1 MLEILFNDVYEK
13 FKLNFYKNIFKN
25 FETREA
31 TLSATETF
39 CVEVINALGRPTIS
53 ELTNFLEISQ
63 PNTAYKVANLV
74 KKGYVEKIQSTEDK
88 REYYLELTDKFQKYQ
103 DIKNSTTSMRCFFF
117 IGILFPI
124 LLAVKIK
131 DINQYNKIKKIQK
144 FVYKKNRQ
152 SSLQK
157 FIQKE

>member
-103 DIKNSTTSMRCFFF
+103 DIKNEY
-117 IGILFPI
+117 IHE
-124 LLAVKIK
+124 V
-131 DINQYNKIKKIQK
+131 IQK
-144 FVYKKNRQ
+144 IERELPIEDLKKFEEILKII
-152 SSLQK
+152 SLE
-157 FIQKE
+157 FMD

>member
-1 MLEILFNDVYEK
+1 MVEILFNDVYEK

-103 DIKNSTTSMRCFFF
+103 NIKNKYIHEVIQRIENELPVEDLRKFEE
-117 IGILFPI
+117 ILKRISAEFM
-124 LLAVKIK
+124 
-131 DINQYNKIKKIQK
+131 Y
-144 FVYKKNRQ
+144 
-152 SSLQK
+152 
-157 FIQKE
+157 